1 MQTADPSDNQVEEI
15 DIDKLLDT
23 ITMQTDYT
31 REMALEK
38 LTTLNYDCM
47 GVIRDYLGTNNKKT
61 KPKSLNQQIYS
72 EIRHH
77 LYS

>member
-1 MQTADPSDNQVEEI
+1 MKTADPSDNEVEEI
-15 DIDKLLDT
+15 NIDKLLDT
-23 ITMQTDYT
+23 ITTQTDYT

-38 LTTLNYDCM
+38 LKTLNYDRM
-47 GVIRDYLGTNNKKT
+47 SVIRDYLGTNNKKT

-77 LYS
+77 LY

>member
-1 MQTADPSDNQVEEI
+1 MQTADPSDNEVEEI
-15 DIDKLLDT
+15 DIDNLLNT

-38 LTTLNYDCM
+38 LKTLNYDCM
-47 GVIRDYLGTNNKKT
+47 SVIRDYLGTNNKKT
-61 KPKSLNQQIYS
+61 KPRSLNQQIYS

-77 LYS
+77 LY

>member
-1 MQTADPSDNQVEEI
+1 MQTTDPSNNEVEEI

-38 LTTLNYDCM
+38 LKTLNYDCM
-47 GVIRDYLGTNNKKT
+47 SVIRDYLGTNNKKT

-77 LYS
+77 LY

>member
-1 MQTADPSDNQVEEI
+1 MQTTDPSDNEVEEI

-23 ITMQTDYT
+23 ITMQTDYS
-31 REMALEK
+31 REIALEK
-38 LTTLNYDCM
+38 LKTFKYDCM
-47 GVIRDYLGTNNKKT
+47 SVIRDYLGTNNKKA

-77 LYS
+77 LY

>member
-1 MQTADPSDNQVEEI
+1 MQTADPSDNEVEEI
-15 DIDKLLDT
+15 DIDKLLNT

-38 LTTLNYDCM
+38 LKANNYDCM
-47 GVIRDYLGTNNKKT
+47 SVIRDYLGTNNKKA

-77 LYS
+77 LY